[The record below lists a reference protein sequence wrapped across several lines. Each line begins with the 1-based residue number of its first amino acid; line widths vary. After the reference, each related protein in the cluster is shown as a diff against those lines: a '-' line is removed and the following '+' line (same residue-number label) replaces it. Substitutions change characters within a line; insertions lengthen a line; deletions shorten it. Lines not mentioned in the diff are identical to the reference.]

1 MINNLVLNH
10 KMRVS
15 FCCRYFKVSRS
26 GYYAFKYRPEL
37 SPRKRQRQDL
47 AVKIKTIHLESRE
60 TYGSPRVHAVL
71 LKGGKSCSK
80 NTVAE
85 IMRENKLSAQS
96 KRRFKVVTTDS
107 KHQLPI
113 AERHYQIAKTKVEQP
128 QQVWV
133 GDITYI
139 QTKEGFMYLATC
151 MDVFSR
157 RIVGWSL
164 QNHMRTDLV
173 VDAFKAAWG
182 RKSTT
187 PTELI
192 YHSDRGSQYASYE
205 FRDKLIGLGIKPSM
219 SRKGNCYDNAM
230 MESFF
235 HTLKNELVHRTKFET
250 QDQARREIFEYIEVW
265 YNKQRLHSSLG
276 YLSPIDYEQQHLAS

>member
-1 MINNLVLNH
+1 MINNLTLNH
-10 KMRVS
+10 GLSVNL
-15 FCCRYFKVSRS
+15 CCSYFKVSRS
-26 GYYAFKYRPEL
+26 GYYAFNSRSESARQL
-37 SPRKRQRQDL
+37 RRKDL
-47 AVKIKTIHLESRE
+47 LFKIKTIHSTSRE

-71 LKGGKSCSK
+71 LKDGNSCSK

-85 IMRENKLSAQS
+85 IMRENKLSAKS

-107 KHQLPI
+107 KHDLPI
-113 AERHYQIAKTKVEQP
+113 AERHYQITKTVVEVP

-139 QTKEGFMYLATC
+139 KTKEGFMYLATC

-157 RIVGWSL
+157 KIVGWSL
-164 QNHMRTDLV
+164 QNHMRTDLI
-173 VDAFKAAWG
+173 VDAFKMAWG
-182 RKSTT
+182 RKSTA

-205 FRDKLIGLGIKPSM
+205 FRDRLTSHGIKPSM

-235 HTLKNELVHRTKFET
+235 HTLKTELVYRTSFET
-250 QDQARREIFEYIEVW
+250 QDQARQQIFEYIEVW

-276 YLSPIDYEQQHLAS
+276 YLSPNEYEQQHLAS